1 MKEGQQNKNLEISM
15 NSMKFQISD
24 LAKDLVKQKN
34 KI

>member
-24 LAKDLVKQKN
+24 LGKDLVKQNN

>member
-24 LAKDLVKQKN
+24 LNKDLVKQKI

>member
-24 LAKDLVKQKN
+24 LDKDLVKQKN